1 MHKQSRRKNI
11 KPKQNKPKQKKTNKN
26 NSKIKNNSYLPTTK
40 SSSVQDLSGTITT
53 KPAFFFFDC
62 AASRAS
68 LFLAFCENN
77 VLHKLSLDKLS

>member
-11 KPKQNKPKQKKTNKN
+11 KPKQNETKKNKTE
-26 NSKIKNNSYLPTTK
+26 KSYLSQSYFPTTK
-40 SSSVQDLSGTITT
+40 SSSVHDLSGTITT

-77 VLHKLSLDKLS
+77 ILDKLS